1 VEGVFLFAEEPA
13 FDKSAMRALLD
24 GHDLELRDWIF
35 NLMATSDLFVSR
47 RVGDKVFAS
56 PDFNEPMDDIRDKMW
71 ERMLFLLHNGVFKN
85 FLTDQS
91 VESYLRRNAV
101 FETVNIF
108 DHALAVK
115 LGVHYNL
122 W

>member
-1 VEGVFLFAEEPA
+1 
-13 FDKSAMRALLD
+13 MRALLD
-24 GHDLELRDWIF
+24 GHDLEIRDWVF
-35 NLMATSDLFVSR
+35 NLMASSDLFVSR

-56 PDFNEPMDDIRDKMW
+56 PDFNEPMDDMRDKSM
-71 ERMLFLLHNGVFKN
+71 ERILFLHRNGAFKN
-85 FLTDQS
+85 FLTALS

-108 DHALAVK
+108 DHGLTVM
-115 LGVHYNL
+115 LGVHYIL